1 MGINEPKHLVI
12 FGNSN
17 LLGGENG
24 GAFAEQRKKTTAVV
38 ELGNLDEL
46 QHCWNGELFVYVE
59 RGETDGGAKAKK
71 TNKWATKRIG
81 NVPLTIGLCA
91 SSVAITC
98 IAYKLW
104 QRKDSQLEL
113 LDAAT
118 LEKKKCDAQIM
129 ELLKL
134 PNNIT
139 LNSQELSLA
148 ALMSFSEDN
157 ASFDKL
163 GGCSSIVELL
173 KQKVILPLQ
182 LAANKST
189 LPSSLYTAPK
199 GILLYGPNGCGKTLI
214 ARSIAKEVDAY
225 FINFGT
231 ALVDFVNSSSIKMMS
246 LFTLSEKIQPCVIFI
261 DEIDLL
267 FHRNRNDF
275 QLLKTQFLAQW
286 DEFLRCNANCNVIII
301 GATNRVLDL
310 DETVLCR
317 FSLKVHIPLPDEE
330 AREKLLRKILAN
342 ENLETDFNY
351 AEVVE
356 ATQKLSSSELKEVIR
371 FAFLL
376 RYQQVVQTQISALQQ
391 SSSVANEGGENEAK
405 IQIKLSHNDIIRAFH
420 DLKNV
425 SMAPFSESVVTEEVV
440 EVD

>member
-1 MGINEPKHLVI
+1 MRRKKEEMAEKRNAPQPPPAGLPEEAVWVPPQGAGGGGGDPYASSNTTNKNKFWSLPQ
-12 FGNSN
+12 NQN
-17 LLGGENG
+17 LL
-24 GAFAEQRKKTTAVV
+24 
-38 ELGNLDEL
+38 
-46 QHCWNGELFVYVE
+46 
-59 RGETDGGAKAKK
+59 
-71 TNKWATKRIG
+71 
-81 NVPLTIGLCA
+81 LTIGLCA

-104 QRKDSQLEL
+104 QRKDSQ
-113 LDAAT
+113 DAAT

-182 LAANKST
+182 LATNKST

-231 ALVDFVNSSSIKMMS
+231 ALVDYVNSSSIKMMS

-286 DEFLRCNANCNVIII
+286 DEFLRCNSNCNVIII

-351 AEVVE
+351 AE
-356 ATQKLSSSELKEVIR
+356 EVIR

-391 SSSVANEGGENEAK
+391 SSSVANEGSENEAEK